1 MQWLGPPALCSTKM
15 IKVDTLALFL
25 ISRGKNFNILLSN
38 MMLTLAVDL
47 CSFYRLTKLPT
58 THRVYKLINLV
69 SDPTLQLKCKKS
81 LLVLHEKRATCSSGI
96 SNNWTHIFPQDNQHT
111 SAYSWSAL
119 CVHLILSPS
128 IRTICVNKRWD

>member
-1 MQWLGPPALCSTKM
+1 
-15 IKVDTLALFL
+15 
-25 ISRGKNFNILLSN
+25 

-58 THRVYKLINLV
+58 IPRVYKLINLV

-111 SAYSWSAL
+111 SAYS
-119 CVHLILSPS
+119 
-128 IRTICVNKRWD
+128 